1 MLTDLKLVL
10 ASKSPRRVELLQ
22 LAGIP
27 FSIRTFDIDES
38 VRAGE
43 TPSDYVHRLAYEKAN
58 SVVTFHHELIL
69 AADTTVVL
77 EGKILGKPDD
87 EVDAKR
93 MIRSLSGKRHEVV
106 TGVCLRQGN
115 YYTREVDTTS
125 VWFMDLRED
134 EIEEYVA
141 SGEPMDK
148 AGGYGIQGLAS
159 KYIERIEGSYTN
171 VVGLPIAL
179 IYKHIREYS

>member
-10 ASKSPRRVELLQ
+10 ASKSPRRVELLR

-27 FSIRTFDIDES
+27 FSIRTVDIDES
-38 VRAGE
+38 VRQGE
-43 TPSDYVHRLAYEKAN
+43 APADYVHRLAYEKAN
-58 SVVTFHHELIL
+58 AVITFHHELIL

-77 EGKILGKPDD
+77 NGEVLGKPEDD
-87 EVDAKR
+87 ADARR
-93 MIRSLSGKRHEVV
+93 MIRALSGKRHEVI
-106 TGVCLRQGN
+106 TGVCLRQGK
-115 YYTREVDTTS
+115 YYTRELTTTS
-125 VWFMDLRED
+125 VWFTELRED

-179 IYKHIREYS
+179 IYKHIREYA